1 MYKKSKEI
9 RSLTCSLKIMNIEN
23 TKNISVLYRI
33 CLFRTGIEIKVQ
45 LTGFLKLR
53 TLLKIFFC
61 YINIIYDKNV
71 C

>member
-9 RSLTCSLKIMNIEN
+9 TSLSLKIMNIEN
-23 TKNISVLYRI
+23 TENISVLYRI

-53 TLLKIFFC
+53 TLLKIH
-61 YINIIYDKNV
+61 NHL
-71 C
+71 

>member
-23 TKNISVLYRI
+23 TENISVLYRI
-33 CLFRTGIEIKVQ
+33 CLFCTGIEIKVQ

-53 TLLKIFFC
+53 TLLKIH
-61 YINIIYDKNV
+61 NHL
-71 C
+71 

>member
-23 TKNISVLYRI
+23 TENISVLYRI

-45 LTGFLKLR
+45 LSGFLMLR
-53 TLLKIFFC
+53 TLLKIH
-61 YINIIYDKNV
+61 NHL
-71 C
+71 

>member
-9 RSLTCSLKIMNIEN
+9 RSLSLKVMNIEN
-23 TKNISVLYRI
+23 TENISVLYRI

-53 TLLKIFFC
+53 TLLKIH
-61 YINIIYDKNV
+61 NHL
-71 C
+71 

>member
-9 RSLTCSLKIMNIEN
+9 RFLTCSLKIMNIEN
-23 TKNISVLYRI
+23 TENISVLYQI

-53 TLLKIFFC
+53 TLLKIH
-61 YINIIYDKNV
+61 NHL
-71 C
+71 

>member
-53 TLLKIFFC
+53 TLLKIH
-61 YINIIYDKNV
+61 NHL
-71 C
+71 

>member
-23 TKNISVLYRI
+23 TENISVLYRI
-33 CLFRTGIEIKVQ
+33 RLFRTGIEIKVQ

-53 TLLKIFFC
+53 TLLKIH
-61 YINIIYDKNV
+61 NHL
-71 C
+71 